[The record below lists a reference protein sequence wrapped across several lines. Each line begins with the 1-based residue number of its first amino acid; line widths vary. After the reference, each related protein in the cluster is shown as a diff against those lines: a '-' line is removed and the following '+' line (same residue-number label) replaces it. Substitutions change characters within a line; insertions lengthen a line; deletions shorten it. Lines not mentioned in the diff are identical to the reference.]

1 MEHYVLSKMN
11 KQTVELVTEFLK
23 VFGEEINKAQILAIV
38 ELLNKVYEMGYEA
51 GSQDTYD
58 EMIG

>member
-1 MEHYVLSKMN
+1 MN